1 MILGS
6 PGRSLHTSDH
16 PSMGI
21 AHSPPFRGF
30 GVGELLQ
37 IKKTIIIDGLSSSG
51 WGQRSRTS
59 ISKFRVCCP
68 AIRRAPSTQ
77 ALSYHI
83 STGFDKLRNG
93 KTTLECCSCVASKQQ
108 RRQTKSASITTT
120 TTVTVTAPTTASM
133 MVTPQIPP
141 RPLMPPTT
149 TTAAPSSPPT
159 AAAIP

>member
-1 MILGS
+1 
-6 PGRSLHTSDH
+6 
-16 PSMGI
+16 MGI

-30 GVGELLQ
+30 GVQANLYKQ
-37 IKKTIIIDGLSSSG
+37 KKTIIIDGLSSYG

-83 STGFDKLRNG
+83 STSFDKLRNG
-93 KTTLECCSCVASKQQ
+93 RTTLECCSCVASKQQ

-120 TTVTVTAPTTASM
+120 TTVTAPTTASM
-133 MVTPQIPP
+133 IVTSQIPP

-159 AAAIP
+159 AATIS